1 MNFHDPQT
9 REQMEREGWVLTD
22 TPYYLIAQKGPPDG
36 VYVRLT
42 MTEREATVQIMGKT
56 MTPDQALN
64 AANAILEGVEG

>member
-1 MNFHDPQT
+1 MIVAYT
-9 REQMEREGWVLTD
+9 TAELEAKGWTVVK
-22 TPYYLIAQKGPPDG
+22 TPYYTIAQKGPPDG